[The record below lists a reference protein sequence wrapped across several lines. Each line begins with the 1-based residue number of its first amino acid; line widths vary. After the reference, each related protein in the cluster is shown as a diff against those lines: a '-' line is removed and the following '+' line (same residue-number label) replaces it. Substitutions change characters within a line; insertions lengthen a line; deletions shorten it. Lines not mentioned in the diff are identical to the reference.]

1 VSISRPRILLVAVAA
16 VALLLLAGVAY
27 LVWHHPALPA
37 PGSEKY
43 EQYVEAFDVGIAALD
58 ADVPQIAQESLT
70 KAIDLVPGEPAAWAD
85 RGLLLIRDGRLDE
98 ALRDLHEAER
108 LAPENA
114 AIQQLLGIADQRRG
128 QLAAAAEYFQ
138 TAIKLEPKNVMA
150 LYRLAVVIDQ
160 QQGPDSD
167 AEYQRLMD
175 RILAVQPNNLFIL
188 QSKLRV
194 ALRRG
199 DHAAARKTV
208 EQLKQLSA
216 EWSPQAKKQL
226 TELDR
231 ALTDPAAKVELAKAL
246 PLMNLMRAE
255 QDFKRDA
262 AAVDADDKLAET
274 ALETLVR
281 LPPPRHTPAEPD
293 TGLTFTARPLDDTL
307 TGRWDVLAPIW
318 LNKGEPPAMV
328 VASKEE
334 VRIVGPWHGQE
345 AAPKRK
351 ALPSIALGPNGLLP
365 IDWNNDFRTDLLLAG
380 RDGLRFYEQQADSSF
395 KDVTAKTGLSDEVLH
410 GDYFAAWA
418 ADIDL
423 DGDLDIILARTT
435 GSPLLLQNNFDG
447 TFQSR
452 PIFEDVNGAR
462 AFVWADF
469 DNDGA
474 PDAALLDAGLHLHV
488 YANERSGHFEPWPVK
503 PPSDIFWALTVADI
517 NHDGILSLVALRSD
531 WSVVRIA
538 DKDKRSAWETS
549 ELLKYEQS
557 PGFGSVRLLTADLDN
572 NGVPDLVVVL
582 QGAALASLGKAPD
595 ASRIWLGD
603 GAAGRFIRLKDEF
616 PGNISAAVDLDGKGR
631 LDLVGLDREGRPFR
645 FVNSGKK
652 DYRWQVIRPVAKVGP
667 DLGDNRINSYGI
679 GGEMEVRSG
688 SFFVKQP
695 IATPEV
701 HFGLGT
707 RSHVDVLRIQWP
719 NGTSQFEFPKQIDST
734 LEAEQRL
741 KGSCPFLFTWNG
753 ERFVFVADFMW
764 ITPLGMFINA
774 QDTGGLGPTTE
785 WVTIRGDQLVPR
797 DGYYEVRVNANLWET
812 HFFDHLSLVA
822 VDHLTDTE
830 MFVNERFS
838 PAAAGPEMQITS
850 PPRPIARARDQ
861 DGKDVT
867 DLVAAID
874 GRYLDHFQRG
884 TYQGL
889 AKDHWVEIEL
899 PEEADHSPLT
909 AQPSPLVGHPGAD
922 APGSVGHSPLT
933 THHPP
938 TYLLATGWIHPT
950 DSSINFALAQGT
962 HDRPRGLTL
971 EIPDGKG
978 GWKVV
983 RDDIGFPAGK
993 NKTMVIRLDGIDGPG
1008 VPRRFR
1014 LRTNMEIYW
1023 DALRIA
1029 EGRADSPITKTQL
1042 LAETA
1047 DLQYRGILEMTES
1060 NRSSPELPNY
1070 DHIVAHGQHWRDLIG
1085 YHTRYGD
1092 VRELLAGIDDRYVI
1106 ACGGD
1111 EIVLRFKVPAGPR
1124 PGWKRDFVW
1133 VSDGW
1138 VKDGDLNTRF
1148 GKTVLPLPSHDA
1160 KSYDTPPGRL
1170 EDDPVYKKHSQDWQN
1185 YHTRYVTPEFYER
1198 GLRGYRGDDTN
1209 PKR

>member
-1 VSISRPRILLVAVAA
+1 MSISRPRILLVAVAA

-27 LVWHHPALPA
+27 LVGHHASLPA

-58 ADVPQIAQESLT
+58 ADVPQIAGERLN

-85 RGLLLIRDGRLDE
+85 RGLLEIRDGRLDE

-114 AIQQLLGIADQRRG
+114 AIQQLLGLAEQRRG
-128 QLAAAAEYFQ
+128 QLAAAAEHFQ

-150 LYRLAVVIDQ
+150 LYRLAVVVDQ

-199 DHAAARKTV
+199 DRAAARDTV
-208 EQLKQLSA
+208 ERLKPLSA
-216 EWSPQAKKQL
+216 KWSPQSKKQL
-226 TELDR
+226 ADLDQ
-231 ALTDPAAKVELAKAL
+231 ALADPAAKVDLSKAL

-255 QDFKRDA
+255 QGFRRDA

-274 ALETLVR
+274 ALETFVR

-293 TGLTFTARPLDDTL
+293 TDLTFTAQPIPDAPA
-307 TGRWDVLAPIW
+307 GNWDALAPIW
-318 LNKGEPPAMV
+318 LNKGEPSAVV
-328 VASKEE
+328 VANEKE
-334 VRIVGPWHGQE
+334 VRIVDPRSGIRKNSDDSGHGILTNS
-345 AAPKRK
+345 ATKSRSV
-351 ALPSIALGPNGLLP
+351 LPSIAIAPNGLLP
-365 IDWNNDFRTDLLLAG
+365 LDWNNDFRTDLLLAG
-380 RDGLRFYEQQADSSF
+380 PGGLRFYEHQADGSF
-395 KDVTAKTGLSDEVLH
+395 TDVTAKTGLSADVLH
-410 GDYFAAWA
+410 GDYAAAWA
-418 ADIDL
+418 ADVDL
-423 DGDLDIILARTT
+423 DGDLDIILARRT

-452 PIFEDVNGAR
+452 PIFDDVDGAR

-474 PDAALLDAGLHLHV
+474 PDAALLDAHGGLHV
-488 YANERSGHFEPWPVK
+488 YANERSGHFELWPGK
-503 PPSDIFWALTVADI
+503 PPSGVFLALAVADV
-517 NHDGILSLVALRSD
+517 NHDGVLSLVALRQD
-531 WSVVRIA
+531 GTIMRIA
-538 DKDKRSAWETS
+538 DHDKRSSWDIS
-549 ELLKYEQS
+549 ELAKWEKFPASMQ
-557 PGFGSVRLLTADLDN
+557 PGAARLLAADLDN
-572 NGVPDLVVVL
+572 NGVPDVIVS
-582 QGAALASLGKAPD
+582 GPD
-595 ASRIWLGD
+595 ASRVWLGD
-603 GAAGRFIRLKDEF
+603 GVAGRFIPLKTDL
-616 PGNISAAVDLDGKGR
+616 PGNLFAAVDLDGKGR
-631 LDLVGLDREGRPFR
+631 LDLVGLDRDGRPLR
-645 FVNSGKK
+645 LVNSGKK
-652 DYRWQVIRPVAKVGP
+652 DYRWLDVRALAKK
-667 DLGDNRINSYGI
+667 LEGDNRINSFGL
-679 GGEMEVRSG
+679 GGEMEARSG
-688 SFFVKQP
+688 TFFLKQP
-695 IATPEV
+695 IANPVT
-701 HFGLGT
+701 HFGLGD
-707 RSHVDVLRIQWP
+707 RSKVDVLRIQWP
-719 NGTSQFEFPKQIDST
+719 NGTSQIEFATQLDST
-734 LEAEQRL
+734 FEAEQRL
-741 KGSCPFLFTWNG
+741 KASCPFLFTWNG

-774 QDTGGLGPTTE
+774 QGTGGLGPTTE
-785 WVTIRGDQLVPR
+785 WVKVRGDQLVPR
-797 DGYYEVRVNANLWET
+797 DGYYEIRVNANLWES
-812 HFFDHLSLVA
+812 HFFDHLSLIA
-822 VDHLTDTE
+822 VDHPTDTE

-850 PPRPIARARDQ
+850 PPRPIARAFDQ
-861 DGKDVT
+861 AGKDVT
-867 DLVAAID
+867 DLVAAVD
-874 GRYLDHFQRG
+874 GRYLDHFERG
-884 TYQGL
+884 VYQGL

-899 PEEADHSPLT
+899 PDDFDHSPLT
-909 AQPSPLVGHPGAD
+909 TQPSPLF
-922 APGSVGHSPLT
+922 
-933 THHPP
+933 
-938 TYLLATGWIHPT
+938 LLATGWIHPT
-950 DSSINFALAQGT
+950 DSSINFALAQGR

-978 GWKVV
+978 GWKVA
-983 RDDIGFPAGK
+983 RDDLGFPAGK

-1008 VPRRFR
+1008 VSRRFR

-1023 DALRIA
+1023 DALQIA
-1029 EGRADSPITKTQL
+1029 EGRADSPIEKTEL

-1047 DLQYRGILEMTES
+1047 DLRYRGILEMAEA

-1085 YHTRYGD
+1085 YHTRCGD

-1111 EIVLRFKVPAGPR
+1111 EIVLRFKVPGGPPPDTWASLSETRSPRLGETR
-1124 PGWKRDFVW
+1124 PRAWKRDFIW

-1185 YHTRYVTPEFYER
+1185 YHTRYVTPDLYER
-1198 GLRGYRGDDTN
+1198 GLRGYRSDTN

>member
-1 VSISRPRILLVAVAA
+1 VSISRPRNLLVAVAA

-27 LVWHHPALPA
+27 LVGHHASLPA

-58 ADVPQIAQESLT
+58 ADVPQIAGERLN
-70 KAIDLVPGEPAAWAD
+70 KAIDLVPGEPAAWAN
-85 RGLLLIRDGRLDE
+85 RGLLEIRDGRLDE
-98 ALRDLHEAER
+98 ALHDLHEAER

-114 AIQQLLGIADQRRG
+114 AIQQLLGLAEQRRG
-128 QLAAAAEYFQ
+128 QLAAAAEHFQ

-150 LYRLAVVIDQ
+150 LYRLAVVVDQ

-167 AEYQRLMD
+167 AEYQRLTD

-199 DHAAARKTV
+199 DRAAARDTV
-208 EQLKQLSA
+208 ERLKPLSA
-216 EWSPQAKKQL
+216 KWSPQSKKQL
-226 TELDR
+226 ADLDQ
-231 ALTDPAAKVELAKAL
+231 ALADPAAKVDLSKAL
-246 PLMNLMRAE
+246 LLMNLMRAE
-255 QDFKRDA
+255 QGFRRDA

-293 TGLTFTARPLDDTL
+293 TDLTFTAQPIPDAP
-307 TGRWDVLAPIW
+307 TGRWDALAPVW
-318 LNKGEPPAMV
+318 LDKKGQPAI
-328 VASKEE
+328 AIANDRQ
-334 VRIVGPWHGQE
+334 VRIIGRWHARE
-345 AAPKRK
+345 AVPQRGIT
-351 ALPSIALGPNGLLP
+351 LPSINVAPNGLLP
-365 IDWNNDFRTDLLLAG
+365 LDWNNDFRTDLLLAG
-380 RDGLRFYEQQADSSF
+380 PGGLRFYEQQADGSF
-395 KDVTAKTGLSDEVLH
+395 TDVTAKTGLSAEVLH

-418 ADIDL
+418 ADVDL
-423 DGDLDIILARTT
+423 DGDLDIILARRT

-452 PIFEDVNGAR
+452 PIFDEVEGAR
-462 AFVWADF
+462 AFVWADI

-474 PDAALLDAGLHLHV
+474 PDAALLDVHGRLHI
-488 YANERSGHFEPWPVK
+488 YANERSGHFEPWPAK
-503 PPSDIFWALTVADI
+503 PPDDTFVALAVGDV
-517 NHDGILSLVALRSD
+517 NHDGLLNIVPLRQDGSI
-531 WSVVRIA
+531 VRIA
-538 DKDKRSAWETS
+538 DRDKRSAWDVS
-549 ELLKYEQS
+549 ELAKWDKFPPEMQL
-557 PGFGSVRLLTADLDN
+557 GAARLIVADLDN
-572 NGVPDLVVVL
+572 NGVPDLIVS
-582 QGAALASLGKAPD
+582 GPD
-595 ASRIWLGD
+595 ASRIWLGE
-603 GAAGRFIRLKDEF
+603 GAPGRFVALKAEL
-616 PGNISAAVDLDGKGR
+616 PGNLVAAVDLEGKGR
-631 LDLVGLDREGRPFR
+631 LDLVGLDRDGRPIR
-645 FVNSGKK
+645 LVNSGKK

-695 IATPEV
+695 IAAPEV

-707 RSHVDVLRIQWP
+707 RSHVDVLRIEWP
-719 NGTSQFEFPKQIDST
+719 NGTPQFEFPTKIDST
-734 LEAEQRL
+734 FEAEQRL

-774 QDTGGLGPTTE
+774 QDTGRGPSAEKGTVPFFSRGIERGDSPRRSSGPTTE
-785 WVTIRGDQLVPR
+785 WIKIRGDQLVPR

-822 VDHLTDTE
+822 VDHPTDTE

-867 DLVAAID
+867 ELTNAID

-899 PEEADHSPLT
+899 PSEPHPSPLT
-909 AQPSPLVGHPGAD
+909 PHRPAGA
-922 APGSVGHSPLT
+922 GT
-933 THHPP
+933 PP
-938 TYLLATGWIHPT
+938 TWLLATGWIHPT
-950 DSSINFALAQGT
+950 DSSINFALAQGK

-978 GWKVV
+978 GWKVA
-983 RDDIGFPAGK
+983 RDDLGFPAGK
-993 NKTMVIRLDGIDGPG
+993 NKTMIVRLDGINGLG

-1023 DALRIA
+1023 DALQIA
-1029 EGRADSPITKTQL
+1029 EGRPDSPIEKTEL

-1047 DLQYRGILEMTES
+1047 DLRYRGILEMTEA

-1085 YHTRYGD
+1085 YHTRYGY

-1111 EIVLRFKVPAGPR
+1111 EIVLRFKAPARPQ
-1124 PGWKRDFVW
+1124 PGWKRDFIW

-1160 KSYDTPPGRL
+1160 KSYDAPPGQV
-1170 EDDPVYKKHSQDWQN
+1170 EDDPVYKKHAEDWQN
-1185 YHTRYVTPEFYER
+1185 YHTRYVTPDLYER
-1198 GLRGYRGDDTN
+1198 GLRGNRSDTN